1 VTFDLVI
8 FLAAALAIPVF
19 GILDVLRM
27 SPASF
32 DDAGRS
38 RTAWLVVQVA
48 VPVLGTLAYYAFVR
62 PRVRARERFGRGD
75 Q

>member
-1 VTFDLVI
+1 MSFDLVI

-19 GILDVLRM
+19 GVLDALRM
-27 SPASF
+27 SRESF

-38 RTAWLVVQVA
+38 RTAWVTVQVA

-62 PRVRARERFGRGD
+62 PRVRAREHFERED